1 MKKQRN
7 FNKRYEGNTFEFIDK
22 EEIERREGEG
32 SKVVPLY
39 VYVIQNETRAAGE
52 IKQIFL
58 GVRRTFWFK
67 KRPSSLH
74 VSYPSHPIGSHV
86 LSSPF
91 PFLAKQRRGHKHPP
105 RF

>member
-39 VYVIQNETRAAGE
+39 VYVIQNETRAAGGGRE
-52 IKQIFL
+52 N
-58 GVRRTFWFK
+58 
-67 KRPSSLH
+67 
-74 VSYPSHPIGSHV
+74 
-86 LSSPF
+86 
-91 PFLAKQRRGHKHPP
+91 
-105 RF
+105 